1 MVFQEVLRVHFSRE
15 IKGYK
20 PIKTETGGVGVGVTV
35 GVGGVTG
42 GGLFAG
48 VDEGEGGLFVVGELM
63 LMVDKTEFYKRDK
76 ITVCEG
82 H

>member
-1 MVFQEVLRVHFSRE
+1 
-15 IKGYK
+15 
-20 PIKTETGGVGVGVTV
+20 
-35 GVGGVTG
+35 
-42 GGLFAG
+42 LFAG

-63 LMVDKTEFYKRDK
+63 LMVDKIEFYKRDK

>member
-1 MVFQEVLRVHFSRE
+1 
-15 IKGYK
+15 
-20 PIKTETGGVGVGVTV
+20 VGVGVTV
-35 GVGGVTG
+35 GVVGVTV